1 MSTTESASDAIDAL
15 PAHRVLALVQ
25 EILARRSGGRPLAPI
40 LLDDDLREAG
50 LSSLEMV
57 NLMLAVESEFGIAIP
72 DGEMTPKNFRSIS
85 AIDTLITALL
95 GNK

>member
-15 PAHRVLALVQ
+15 PAHRVLGLVQ

-72 DGEMTPKNFRSIS
+72 DGDMTPKNFRSIS
-85 AIDTLITALL
+85 AIDVLVTALL